1 MRGTYRIIIQN
12 KRVRYDFVIRR
23 NLTVIRGDSATGKTT
38 LIEMVREYY
47 ENGAESGIKLNC
59 ERQCAVLSGNKWEQN
74 LAFLKESIVFIDE
87 GNKFVLTDE
96 FASLIQRTDNYYVI
110 VTRDGIPSLPY
121 SIEEIY
127 GIQSSGKYGT
137 LRQTYHEFYHLYPA
151 ENLTGEVLPNIVI
164 VEDSNSGYQFFRN
177 ALGNTEIECIS
188 AGGKSNIFL
197 KVVERLETL
206 SYSQILVIADGA
218 AFGAEME
225 KMIRLIKEHREIN
238 LYLPESFEWLILE
251 SDVLNDKEIRVMSE
265 KWGDYIESSQ
275 YFSWEWFFTEVL
287 LEKSR
292 DGYLEYN
299 KKNLNKAYLTE
310 AVKRKIL
317 KQVKWWKET

>member
-1 MRGTYRIIIQN
+1 
-12 KRVRYDFVIRR
+12 
-23 NLTVIRGDSATGKTT
+23 VIRGDSATGKTT

-238 LYLPESFEWLILE
+238 LYLPESFEWLIL
-251 SDVLNDKEIRVMSE
+251 SSSVLERNELAEILANPA
-265 KWGDYIESSQ
+265 DHIESQ
-275 YFSWEWFFTEVL
+275 KYFSWEQFFTFL
-287 LEKSR
+287 LTDRTK
-292 DGYLEYN
+292 GTYLKYSKKKLNISYLN
-299 KKNLNKAYLTE
+299 KK
-310 AVKRKIL
+310 VKEKIL
-317 KQVKWWKET
+317 KTIEGIKF